1 MLGTRYF
8 SLVDRKKKKKS
19 LRRADY
25 IDREPSINVTRSS
38 VYTHTQDA
46 MRYDTGR
53 SKGQY
58 LSLALN
64 LTVKAQQ
71 RLIGLNIERGKEKK
85 KKEEV
90 EKLLSSIYMWTLGRE
105 LIRRPMMT
113 FLPVWRSP
121 VG

>member
-8 SLVDRKKKKKS
+8 SLVDRKKKKKKS

-85 KKEEV
+85 KKKK
-90 EKLLSSIYMWTLGRE
+90 KLKSCC
-105 LIRRPMMT
+105 
-113 FLPVWRSP
+113 PVYICGHWGAS
-121 VG
+121 

>member
-85 KKEEV
+85 KKKKKKK
-90 EKLLSSIYMWTLGRE
+90 KLKSCC
-105 LIRRPMMT
+105 
-113 FLPVWRSP
+113 PVYICGHWGAS
-121 VG
+121 